1 MNELHLT
8 WPLAWA
14 DKGRAVPSM
23 QKPRSDSRR
32 SSMEQTR
39 SHSFSDW
46 LDSPL
51 ARHMHAVDSADA
63 LNVDTLTFPV
73 EKRAAVLP
81 TDQYRA
87 TGTIDTASDSFS
99 WRRDTRCVLEPSRQD
114 GSWVFNAPP
123 LCCGLGAPSNR
134 ERGKRPIG
142 SEPSGRSRRHA
153 GTSGISHSIAP
164 SHALQKRR
172 LWLG

>member
-99 WRRDTRCVLEPSRQD
+99 WRRDTRCSNLPAKMGLGCSTRPLCAAGWALPAIASVGNVRSDPSRPVVRD
-114 GSWVFNAPP
+114 DTPGHPA
-123 LCCGLGAPSNR
+123 
-134 ERGKRPIG
+134 
-142 SEPSGRSRRHA
+142 SR
-153 GTSGISHSIAP
+153 I
-164 SHALQKRR
+164 Q
-172 LWLG
+172 